1 MALLPSLIYNLS
13 ARPSI
18 VYPPLMPAHPPRE
31 LVQIGSYLR
40 QDQAEEHGL
49 VVLALGFDY
58 WVLEDEGLYNLYVNA
73 CDAGPA
79 SLELEKFE
87 HERNAEQALAREA
100 LAHSPPPAPLPK
112 KPATLSLFVF
122 IWTMCIFFAIQRDQ
136 GARWIELG
144 TADSTEILNGEFWR
158 TLTAL
163 TLHADPG
170 HLFANLTTGL
180 IFAWALL
187 PLFGSGWTWM
197 GIILSGALGNALNAA
212 LHSGGEHR
220 SIGASTA
227 VFGGLGLL
235 VGWQIVAAMHRRH
248 ERRAHPGYLRGII
261 FPIGAGL
268 ALLAFL
274 GVGNGNDRV
283 DVLAHGAG
291 LFCGTLLGVLAA
303 WTRLPEKTPVRVQ
316 QLLALAALLLPALA
330 WLLAVFD

>member
-1 MALLPSLIYNLS
+1 MKPG
-13 ARPSI
+13 
-18 VYPPLMPAHPPRE
+18 PPRE

-58 WVLEDEGLYNLYVNA
+58 WVLEEEGLHNLYVEALN
-73 CDAGPA
+73 AGPA
-79 SLELEKFE
+79 ALELEQFE
-87 HERNAEQALAREA
+87 DERAAERELARQALA
-100 LAHSPPPAPLPK
+100 HKPPPAPLQQKTSP
-112 KPATLSLFVF
+112 LSLFVF
-122 IWTMCIFFAIQRDQ
+122 VWTMCIFFAIQRDQ
-136 GARWIELG
+136 GSRWIELG
-144 TADSTEILNGEFWR
+144 AADSEDILHGEFWR
-158 TLTAL
+158 TITAL
-163 TLHADPG
+163 TLHDG
-170 HLFANLTTGL
+170 LRHLCANLATGL
-180 IFAWALL
+180 VFAWALL